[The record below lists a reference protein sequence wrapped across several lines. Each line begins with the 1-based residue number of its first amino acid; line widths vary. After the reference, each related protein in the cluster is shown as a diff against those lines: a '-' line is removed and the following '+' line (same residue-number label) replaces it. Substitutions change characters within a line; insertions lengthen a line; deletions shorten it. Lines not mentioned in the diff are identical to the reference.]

1 MREKDA
7 AIALTMKTGHA
18 KTGTRVL
25 ECLAYVLLLMTQRA
39 RTFLRIL
46 QTRTNLSMQ

>member
-1 MREKDA
+1 MSEKDA
-7 AIALTMKTGHA
+7 ATALTMKTEHA
-18 KTGTRVL
+18 KTGIKVL

-39 RTFLRIL
+39 QTFLRTL

>member
-7 AIALTMKTGHA
+7 AIALTMKTEHA
-18 KTGTRVL
+18 KTGIRAL
-25 ECLAYVLLLMTQRA
+25 EYLAHVRLLMTQRA